1 MDFAQMILKNVSS
14 DYSWD
19 SLGIIRLG
27 REMDI
32 AAYLSGDCRG
42 RCLIFC
48 HGNAETAVSEKH
60 WFDMLAV
67 SGVSVICPDYRGY
80 GMSAGVLSENGCY
93 EAAHAAY
100 DFLSNEKKVSC
111 KDIFILGYSLGS
123 AIAVELAATHAVGG
137 LILQS
142 PFLNGKE
149 LKHFWLQKRGMS
161 DDASL
166 EESFPTSSRISEIH
180 VPILIIHG
188 TSDAV
193 IPFSQGKELFNLA
206 PSKEKTL
213 ISVKNAGHC
222 DFQRQLG
229 DDYIPLLLNFMLV
242 RNLHDSFWSRVC
254 RFFTKKKNPKD

>member
-48 HGNAETAVSEKH
+48 HGNAETAVTEKY
-60 WFDMLAV
+60 WFDMLAA
-67 SGVSVICPDYRGY
+67 SGISVICADYRGY
-80 GMSAGVLSENGCY
+80 GMSEGTLSENGCY

-100 DFLSNEKKVSC
+100 DFLSLEKKVPC
-111 KDIFILGYSLGS
+111 EDIFVLGYSLGS
-123 AIAVELAATHAVGG
+123 AIAVELAATQTVGG
-137 LILQS
+137 LILQA

-149 LKHFWLQKRGMS
+149 LKHYWLRKKGMS
-161 DDASL
+161 DDASV
-166 EESFPTSSRISEIH
+166 EESFPTSSRISKIH
-180 VPILIIHG
+180 VPILVIHG
-188 TSDAV
+188 TSDVV
-193 IPFSQGKELFNLA
+193 IPFSQGEEVYNLA
-206 PSKEKTL
+206 SSKEKTL
-213 ISVKNAGHC
+213 VTVKNAGHC

-229 DDYIPLLLNFMLV
+229 DDYIPFLSNFIL
-242 RNLHDSFWSRVC
+242 RRKPHNSFWNRIC
-254 RFFTKKKNPKD
+254 RFWGKKEN